1 MNHRF
6 PASAFALAFL
16 LTACSSQK
24 DDEAGNDTNLS
35 APIVDNRAVGTAGED
50 VLDNAAQT
58 NAAAP
63 AAPDIANEN
72 QSREQI
78 PLALR
83 GRWGLVP
90 ADCEK
95 RSDNK
100 GLLVIS
106 GTTLGFY
113 ESRGTLKSITEW
125 TPARLHADFD
135 FTGEGMSWTREMEL
149 DLQQGGTVLVRRDH
163 GEDAQPGVLRYRRCA
178 G

>member
-6 PASAFALAFL
+6 PAPAFALLAL
-16 LTACSSQK
+16 LSACSPQK
-24 DDEAGNDTNLS
+24 EETAGNDTNLS
-35 APIVDNRAVGTAGED
+35 APIVDNRSEGTGENAMAGND
-50 VLDNAAQT
+50 VQANASS
-58 NAAAP
+58 P
-63 AAPDIANEN
+63 ATSGIANGN
-72 QSREQI
+72 QSKDRI

-100 GLLVIS
+100 GLLEIS

-113 ESRGTLKSITEW
+113 ESRGTLKSIAEW
-125 TPARLHADFD
+125 TPTRLHADFD

-149 DLQQGGTVLVRRDH
+149 DLQQDGAVLVRRDH
-163 GEDAQPGVLRYRRCA
+163 GEDAQPGPLRYRRCA